1 MRFIAYNEYNKT
13 REAKTMT
20 AYQKFFLAYVKALKA
35 RNSAQTEADWTEA
48 NNLVKCFKK
57 GLDKLRSQ
65 GV

>member
-1 MRFIAYNEYNKT
+1 
-13 REAKTMT
+13 MT

-35 RNSAQTEADWTEA
+35 RNNAKTEADWTEA